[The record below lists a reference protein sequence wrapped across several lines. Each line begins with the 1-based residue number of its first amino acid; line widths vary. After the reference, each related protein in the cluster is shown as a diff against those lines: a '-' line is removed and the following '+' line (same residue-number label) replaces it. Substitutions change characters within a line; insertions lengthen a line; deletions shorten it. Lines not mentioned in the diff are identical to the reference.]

1 MIFLFSVIIPMAGS
15 GSRAKTSMNKALVMI
30 NGKPLFMYAY
40 ELFKQFDCEIILV
53 CKEDEIPIVKKYVD
67 NNVIFAL
74 GGNTRASSVYNG
86 LLKANYEYVL
96 IHDAARPFCT
106 KVLIERV
113 LEMLKTKN
121 ACYVGVPV
129 KDTIRDIN
137 RDTILHREDLIAAQ
151 TPQACRVE
159 DLKMAYEIGF
169 NNNIEFTDD
178 ISAIEKYTNIDVGV
192 VMGNDFNFK
201 VTTPY
206 DILLADLIAKG
217 EDFND

>member
-96 IHDAARPFCT
+96 IPDARFPNEIRKWWQTDFDSITVRIERMNKDDTEYDNGLSEEQKQHPSETELDDWIFNYHVYNKYVTDLQNAARGIF
-106 KVLIERV
+106 K
-113 LEMLKTKN
+113 EM
-121 ACYVGVPV
+121 
-129 KDTIRDIN
+129 
-137 RDTILHREDLIAAQ
+137 E
-151 TPQACRVE
+151 
-159 DLKMAYEIGF
+159 KM
-169 NNNIEFTDD
+169 
-178 ISAIEKYTNIDVGV
+178 
-192 VMGNDFNFK
+192 
-201 VTTPY
+201 
-206 DILLADLIAKG
+206 
-217 EDFND
+217 